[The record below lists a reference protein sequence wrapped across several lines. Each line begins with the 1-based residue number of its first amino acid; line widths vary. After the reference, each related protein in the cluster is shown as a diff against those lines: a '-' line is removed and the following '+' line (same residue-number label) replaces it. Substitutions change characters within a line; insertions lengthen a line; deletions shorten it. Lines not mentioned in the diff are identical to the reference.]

1 VTLPMLAPS
10 ILFISVVLTTRA
22 LQTYGE
28 VALLTGGGPE
38 PEKSTTTIPYLIY
51 GELHH
56 QPATSASSPP
66 RQCCCSSSRWCS
78 PWCSSGASRSGCTM
92 ATDTVR
98 GVRKLGRY
106 SLLVFVAVVVLFPIY
121 AVLLQSLKS
130 GPDAFDHPR
139 SLLPVD
145 LTFST
150 IRDAWTHRRPR
161 PTADQ
166 QPVRLGGRHRR
177 RHRHQPA
184 RCLRLRVPRVP
195 LQGPQS
201 SSFYLATMLVPAE
214 VTVVFNQRTADSWGW
229 INTYQGLI
237 VPSLASTFGVFLVR
251 QVFLQLPRELREAA
265 ALDGVGHLR
274 FLWEVAAPL
283 SRPTLGALGLFTF
296 LGTWNAYLWPS
307 QVIRGDRAHE
317 TIQIGL
323 DRLQARNDISRL
335 NLVTGGLVVAALP
348 IFILLVAFQRQ
359 LVRGLTAGAVKG

>member
-1 VTLPMLAPS
+1 
-10 ILFISVVLTTRA
+10 
-22 LQTYGE
+22 
-28 VALLTGGGPE
+28 
-38 PEKSTTTIPYLIY
+38 
-51 GELHH
+51 
-56 QPATSASSPP
+56 
-66 RQCCCSSSRWCS
+66 
-78 PWCSSGASRSGCTM
+78 M
-92 ATDTVR
+92 AADTVR

-106 SLLVFVAVVVLFPIY
+106 SLLTFVSVVVLFPIY

-145 LTFST
+145 LTFDT
-150 IRDAWTHRRPR
+150 IRDAWRIGNL
-161 PTADQ
+161 D
-166 QPVRLGGRHRR
+166 RLLFNSLFVSVVVTVGVIITSLLAAYAFAFLEFPFKG
-177 RHRHQPA
+177 A
-184 RCLRLRVPRVP
+184 IFVV
-195 LQGPQS
+195 
-201 SSFYLATMLVPAE
+201 YLATMLVPAE

-265 ALDGVGHLR
+265 SLDGVGHLR

-323 DRLQARNDISRL
+323 DRLQTPGDISKF

-348 IFILLVAFQRQ
+348 IFILLVLFQRQ
-359 LVRGLTAGAVKG
+359 LVRGLTDGAVKG

>member
-1 VTLPMLAPS
+1 
-10 ILFISVVLTTRA
+10 
-22 LQTYGE
+22 
-28 VALLTGGGPE
+28 
-38 PEKSTTTIPYLIY
+38 
-51 GELHH
+51 
-56 QPATSASSPP
+56 
-66 RQCCCSSSRWCS
+66 
-78 PWCSSGASRSGCTM
+78 M
-92 ATDTVR
+92 AADTVR

-106 SLLVFVAVVVLFPIY
+106 SLLTFVSVVVLFPIY

-145 LTFST
+145 LTFDT
-150 IRDAWTHRRPR
+150 IRDAWRIGNL
-161 PTADQ
+161 D
-166 QPVRLGGRHRR
+166 RLLFNSLFVSVVVTVGVIITSLLAAYAFAFLEFPFKG
-177 RHRHQPA
+177 A
-184 RCLRLRVPRVP
+184 VFVV
-195 LQGPQS
+195 
-201 SSFYLATMLVPAE
+201 YLATMLVPAE

-323 DRLQARNDISRL
+323 DRLRTPGDISKF